1 MSAPFRTRENGI
13 DLFVRLTPKS
23 SADRLEGVEISAD
36 GRSYLKARVRAVPEN
51 GAANAALERLIGK
64 ALGVPAS
71 TVSVV
76 GGGTSRL
83 KTLRVAGDPAVLA
96 LRVETLSGGSK
107 IQRCGMYTLDLSE
120 GQRPPL
126 SCRLSSLAKPSN
138 WLCVRNADRSSTP
151 TRGEIGSFCVALNP
165 PAAAS
170 DHRPSA
176 CSRSA

>member
-23 SADRLEGVEISAD
+23 SVDRLEGVEMTAD
-36 GRSYLKARVRAVPEN
+36 GHSHLKARVRAVPEN

-83 KTLRVAGDPAVLA
+83 KTLRVAGDPAALA
-96 LRVETLSGGSK
+96 LRVETLSG
-107 IQRCGMYTLDLSE
+107 
-120 GQRPPL
+120 
-126 SCRLSSLAKPSN
+126 
-138 WLCVRNADRSSTP
+138 
-151 TRGEIGSFCVALNP
+151 
-165 PAAAS
+165 
-170 DHRPSA
+170 
-176 CSRSA
+176 

>member
-51 GAANAALERLIGK
+51 GAANAALKRLIGK

-96 LRVETLSGGSK
+96 LRVETLSG
-107 IQRCGMYTLDLSE
+107 
-120 GQRPPL
+120 
-126 SCRLSSLAKPSN
+126 
-138 WLCVRNADRSSTP
+138 
-151 TRGEIGSFCVALNP
+151 
-165 PAAAS
+165 
-170 DHRPSA
+170 
-176 CSRSA
+176 